1 MFKKI
6 IYSLLL
12 SSIYTFAFDYNLKP
26 IKVTNDVWCFFG
38 KLDMPT
44 KENGGF
50 MSNSCY
56 IKASKAYVLI
66 DSGASYGFAKQAY
79 EAMEKIE
86 KLPVSTIIS
95 THSHDDHW
103 LGNSFYKE
111 KFNAKIL
118 GPSLINKEYNENSK
132 TRMHQV
138 LSKDDIKGTKII
150 PVDEIVNETKTLT
163 IGNKELV
170 IVPVGVK
177 AHTSE
182 DLFVYLGSEK
192 ILFTGDIVMNG
203 RVTSNRDGSV
213 IGSLK
218 AIDMINANKWDY
230 LVSGHG
236 LDTSKT
242 AINEATEY
250 FSLLKER
257 VLEAIENDTTGT
269 EITKVVTMD
278 EFKDKPLYG
287 ELNSKNVYDAFREL
301 EFYEEE

>member
-1 MFKKI
+1 MFKKVLF
-6 IYSLLL
+6 SLFL

>member
-1 MFKKI
+1 MFKKVLF
-6 IYSLLL
+6 SLFL

-150 PVDEIVNETKTLT
+150 PVDEIVNESKTLT

>member
-1 MFKKI
+1 MFKKVLF
-6 IYSLLL
+6 SLLL

>member
-1 MFKKI
+1 MFKKVLF
-6 IYSLLL
+6 SLFL

-56 IKASKAYVLI
+56 IKASNAYVLI

-150 PVDEIVNETKTLT
+150 PVDEIVNESKTLT

-301 EFYEEE
+301 EFYEE